1 MTSSALDAIIE
12 KITIDLV
19 GHHPRAIVLFGSA
32 ARYLNGLQDQEP
44 EDIDLLY
51 VGLIKPMK
59 FGTYRIPCDVFYFE
73 EYEILSI
80 AKSLRYSPKSMARAK
95 MYFKDSWKGYVRS
108 DIASCL
114 LLGPGYAEYGF
125 LQMEDEERPRDYS
138 VHKALFGESWW
149 RSLQQY
155 AQEHRGLKGLV
166 IDKMHGLDRFAGPS

>member
-1 MTSSALDAIIE
+1 MTLIALDAIIE

-19 GHHPRAIVLFGSA
+19 RYHPRAIILFGSA

-51 VGLIKPMK
+51 VGLIKPMQ
-59 FGTYRIPCDVFYFE
+59 FGTYRIPCDVFYFAE
-73 EYEILSI
+73 HEILSI

-95 MYFKDSWKGYVRS
+95 MYFKDSWTGYVRS

-125 LQMEDEERPRDYS
+125 LQMEDEERHRDYS

-155 AQEHRGLKGLV
+155 AQAHRGLKGLV
-166 IDKMHGLDRFAGPS
+166 IDKTHGLDRFAGPS